1 MWINRTEYNNL
12 KSTAENNEHDANLFR
27 RIVEHVKEKNTII
40 YTDFVIMDYDT
51 WNELANKYT
60 TEDVKLKNMEA
71 ELEWYKVK
79 YCEMKMNT
87 EQ

>member
-1 MWINRTEYNNL
+1 MWVNRTKYRNL
-12 KSTAENNEHDANLFR
+12 KIIAENNEHDANLFR
-27 RIVEHVKEKNTII
+27 SIIKHIKEKSTVI

-60 TEDVKLKNMEA
+60 SEDVKVKNIEA

-79 YCEMKMNT
+79 YHEMKM
-87 EQ
+87 EKE